1 MTHDVRHIMA
11 EVRIAWRFFSRQRR
25 SGTRGTEQ
33 ARANRDQTRGT
44 EQARANRDPSLEA
57 LRRSESS
64 N

>member
-11 EVRIAWRFFSRQRR
+11 EVRIARRFFSREQR

-44 EQARANRDPSLEA
+44 EQARANTDPSREA